1 VVILEEES
9 VTYEFQNLDYDTCT
23 LMYVVDE
30 PHDDYYVFD
39 NFKVNE
45 EVTDEGV
52 Y

>member
-1 VVILEEES
+1 MVVLEDET
-9 VTYEFQNLDYDTCT
+9 VTYEFQNLDYNNCT

-30 PHDDYYVFD
+30 PLNDYYVFD